1 MRLDLRQV
9 RAERGA
15 TLAVQIHDT
24 VASRID
30 EIPFVHPV
38 EGTITL
44 TNLGAVLWIEGR
56 LRTVATLICDRCG
69 SPFAYH
75 LDAAVEEEAGW
86 GSATAPGAAAEGEAG
101 YLIRIGESIELDLET
116 LARDAL
122 VLALPMA
129 AHCSPDCPG
138 LCAGCGANLRLEPCR
153 CSRESP
159 GPAAVDP
166 RLAPLSRWGQG
177 RPSGGGC

>member
-1 MRLDLRQV
+1 LRLDLRQV

-15 TLAVQIHDT
+15 TRAVQIHDT

-30 EIPFVHPV
+30 EIPFVSPV

-44 TNLGAVLWIEGR
+44 TNLGAVLRIEGR
-56 LRTVATLICDRCG
+56 LRTVATLTCDRCG
-69 SPFAYH
+69 SPFAYD
-75 LDAAVEEEAGW
+75 LDATVEEEAGW
-86 GSATAPGAAAEGEAG
+86 GSATAVGSAAEGETS
-101 YLIRIGESIELDLET
+101 YLVQAGESIELDVEM

-138 LCAGCGANLRLEPCR
+138 LCAGCGANLRLEACR
-153 CSRESP
+153 CAQEP
-159 GPAAVDP
+159 AGAAAVDP
-166 RLAPLSRWGQG
+166 RLAPLARWGQG
-177 RPSGGGC
+177 RSSGAAR